1 LKKIEMTQE
10 EIVEAKKRL
19 AILTTEFGNLT
30 PLMRGS
36 IVSNG
41 RRHPQPYFSLN
52 KNGRTHGMYLG
63 ERRLPAAIRMTAN
76 YARAIEI
83 IDEMTLINM
92 ALLKN
97 DQIE

>member
-1 LKKIEMTQE
+1 MTQE
-10 EIVEAKKRL
+10 EIAEAKKKL
-19 AILTTEFGNLT
+19 AILTAEFTKLT

-41 RRHPQPYFSLN
+41 RRHPQPYFSLT
-52 KNGRTHGMYLG
+52 KDHRTYGMYLG
-63 ERRLPAAIRMTAN
+63 ERRLPATIKMTAN
-76 YARAIEI
+76 YARVMEI

-97 DQIE
+97 DEIE